1 MLKSLNGSAE
11 KNGREHPEQQ
21 REQHTEAEWDGCD
34 HHGIISLVCAFL
46 SSTIIAAIIGFVLA
60 IIATVSGTKCRNNG
74 GSSAGFILGVLGI
87 VFNCVGFVACVIC
100 FGGAALLA

>member
-1 MLKSLNGSAE
+1 MDENIQNSNVNNTQKPSGTA
-11 KNGREHPEQQ
+11 
-21 REQHTEAEWDGCD
+21 AIIM
-34 HHGIISLVCAFL
+34 GIISLVCAFL

-60 IIATVSGTKCRNNG
+60 IIATVSGNKCRNNG